1 MQTRLEFMSVQ
12 VRDLDVSRGFYT
24 RALGFDLAEHS
35 PPGAA
40 VLRDARGATFALRTL
55 LPQTDPA
62 QALGVGVSLW
72 FAAEDIGAAHA
83 RVLAGGGR
91 AYCRTP
97 TATRSRSINP
107 ERPVLKPSVRR
118 SSRSSGHTLQCPA

>member
-12 VRDLDVSRGFYT
+12 VRDLDVSREFYT
-24 RALGFDLAEHS
+24 RALGFELAEHS

-40 VLRDARGATFALRTL
+40 VFRDARGATFALRTL

-72 FAAEDIGAAHA
+72 FAVEDIGAAHA

-91 AYCRTP
+91 ALTP
-97 TATRSRSINP
+97 P
-107 ERPVLKPSVRR
+107 QPGPF
-118 SSRSSGHTLQCPA
+118 GQMFTLQDPDGYQITLYQP